1 MTAGLPSPGR
11 GLFTTREQ
19 AGGPGNLA
27 LHVPDEPARVL
38 ARRAALCERLGVAGL
53 VFADQVHGDRVAV
66 VDTDDG
72 TVEGVDALVVRRSGL
87 AVATL
92 AADCLPVLLVDP
104 SARVAA
110 AAHAGRPGL
119 VAGVLL
125 RTLEMMRSLGARE
138 ITAVIGPAVCGAC
151 YELPEAMADDVGA
164 AVPGARA
171 ITRTGTPSVDLRA
184 GAERQLTGALGVEV
198 AVRHVGGCTL
208 EQPDRFS
215 SHRADPGSGRHAGVV
230 WLA

>member
-1 MTAGLPSPGR
+1 M
-11 GLFTTREQ
+11 FTTREK

-27 LHVPDEPARVL
+27 LHVPDDPDRVL
-38 ARRAALCERLGVAGL
+38 ARRDALRQRLGVDGL
-53 VFADQVHGDRVAV
+53 VFAEQVHGDRVAV

-72 TVEGVDALVVRRSGL
+72 PVAGADALVVRESGL

-92 AADCLPVLLVDP
+92 AADCLPVLMVDP
-104 SARVAA
+104 VARVAA

-119 VAGVLL
+119 VSGILL
-125 RTLEMMRSLGARE
+125 RTLEVMRSLGACHV
-138 ITAVIGPAVCGAC
+138 TAVIGPAVCGAC
-151 YELPEAMADDVGA
+151 YELPEAMADSVGA

-171 ITRTGTPSVDLRA
+171 STRSGSPSVDLRA
-184 GAERQLTGALGVEV
+184 GAERQLTGVVGLQVS
-198 AVRHVGGCTL
+198 VRHVGGCTL

-215 SHRADPGSGRHAGVV
+215 SHRRDPGSGRHAGVV